1 MNPVI
6 DRLKLIFLGVFLVVN
21 VALLVWEFGWELPR
35 EHCEKAH
42 KWWDGSQ
49 RVCAQPILISD
60 ITGRVL
66 DNPQARA
73 EALKALGRTAPAPK
87 PDAAAGKAAKP
98 GKTTAPQAAKAH

>member
-6 DRLKLIFLGVFLVVN
+6 DRLKLIFLGIFLVIN

-35 EHCEKAH
+35 ENCEKAH

-60 ITGRVL
+60 ITGRVI

-73 EALKALGRTAPAPK
+73 QALKDLGRAPPPAPK
-87 PDAAAGKAAKP
+87 PAAPAGKAKSSP
-98 GKTTAPQAAKAH
+98 HGR